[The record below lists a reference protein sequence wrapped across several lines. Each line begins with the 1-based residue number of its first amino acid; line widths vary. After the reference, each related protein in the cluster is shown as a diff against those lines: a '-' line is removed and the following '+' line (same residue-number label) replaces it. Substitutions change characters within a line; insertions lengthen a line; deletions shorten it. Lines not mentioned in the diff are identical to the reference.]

1 MNTVTRL
8 TIRFNDGMFFA
19 TMEDSD
25 LLSALLEGSGET
37 LPDALRDL
45 AEVIETT
52 TSRTSCA
59 VTGWSGSRT
68 Q

>member
-52 TSRTSCA
+52 TI
-59 VTGWSGSRT
+59 
-68 Q
+68 